1 MPTQNAKV
9 MFKRGSQASLNTLI
23 ANNTFTEGTFYL
35 TNDTNRLYFAQEN
48 NKLVD
53 LNQYIHIADSINL
66 SSLPNTSTVGYENLQ
81 KGDIYYWSQHNI
93 LAICDNP
100 ASGTWVQL
108 NADTKLVPSVNGAI
122 TVTDGATTIDIG
134 MAVSDSKNNQ
144 ATGSFSLKGAGA
156 TTLSRNG
163 NEITITSANDNDDTH
178 YTLGTTTSATTGA
191 ISLTASNVAGA
202 TSSSIS
208 LVGSGGVSI
217 SSDANGE
224 ITISSVGGVGGVTNA
239 FDETTGEFV
248 TSLSVIGGNVASAPV
263 TPTITYGENNNQ
275 SAVFAGGTAALS
287 VYTKTEVD
295 NKITAE
301 LKTFDAMEYAG
312 VLDPDDA
319 ATELVATKTA
329 GETPKVGTTWKA
341 GGHISRG
348 SLPIDQDAHA
358 GDLIIAKG
366 TDGNVT
372 WEVVPSGNDQ
382 LITGNVTGN
391 SMIISDNNSP
401 IAGITVEGSTNTYG
415 TISATPSISG
425 NVNTITI
432 AHGAAGTGSAV
443 TYAAASSSTTQTTG
457 TALSIPTITSIS
469 KDAAGHIT
477 ALETATYSITDTHNT
492 LDSVSF
498 GAQASNNEAAI
509 ALTVKDGD
517 SSGKSGVFNLKS
529 DTLTITTSV
538 AGTTPVVT
546 ADLIWGSF

>member
-425 NVNTITI
+425 NLNTITI